1 MKKCNCKIMNTLG
14 KYQKIWPWIG
24 AAGYA
29 IDGADGRAQDT
40 KWGKAHYKLRM
51 LLHGAGAG
59 LLCLGA
65 GVHTVQ
71 AFATGR
77 ADVPSVVSGSVIG
90 SGILGLN
97 YTHAAA
103 KRSARSRA
111 RVMHRVFCGVSRRSA
126 WRCTCLPSSS
136 RSSKIHCVS
145 DRKQPQW
152 FVPLWLLPFL
162 RKCDN
167 VRRSTRENWN
177 LGGSYEKTNLL
188 HDCRGDCGHNAA
200 GLRRKRYTCRSF
212 ACAGGCEHCHAGE
225 HRCAGEHC
233 PTGEHRCAGANNNG
247 RYGL

>member
-1 MKKCNCKIMNTLG
+1 MKKCDCKIMNTLG

-29 IDGADGRAQDT
+29 IDGAEVVLKHM

-77 ADVPSVVSGSVIG
+77 ADMPSVVSGSVIG

-103 KRSARSRA
+103 KKIGPKQA
-111 RVMHRVFCGVSRRSA
+111 RVMHRVFCGVTGLGMA
-126 WRCTCLPSSS
+126 M
-136 RSSKIHCVS
+136 HVFAV
-145 DRKQPQW
+145 KQPKQ
-152 FVPLWLLPFL
+152 
-162 RKCDN
+162 
-167 VRRSTRENWN
+167 
-177 LGGSYEKTNLL
+177 
-188 HDCRGDCGHNAA
+188 
-200 GLRRKRYTCRSF
+200 
-212 ACAGGCEHCHAGE
+212 
-225 HRCAGEHC
+225 
-233 PTGEHRCAGANNNG
+233 
-247 RYGL
+247 